1 VEVKEIVTKC
11 LKGDAGAWKML
22 VDLYAKRIYN
32 LAYQFS
38 GTPQEA
44 EDLVQDIFFKL
55 YNSLGKYEPEKDFS
69 AWFLTLARNYLI
81 DEYRQHR
88 QEKSLRDD
96 FDELTLSATA
106 SDSPEHQYLARERT
120 ELIRQA
126 LSELSPELRTVLV
139 LREIEGFSYE
149 EIAEKLGLPVGTVK
163 SRINRGRLQM
173 AEVILKRTGGKL

>member
-1 VEVKEIVTKC
+1 
-11 LKGDAGAWKML
+11 ML

-44 EDLVQDIFFKL
+44 EDLVQDIFLKL
-55 YNSLGKYEPEKDFS
+55 YNSLGKYDAEKDFS

-81 DEYRQHR
+81 DEYRHRR

-96 FDELTLSATA
+96 FDELAFSAAAT
-106 SDSPEHQYLARERT
+106 DSPENQYLASERS

-126 LSELSPELRTVLV
+126 LLALSPELRTVLI

-149 EIAEKLGLPVGTVK
+149 EIAEKLSLPLGTVK
-163 SRINRGRLQM
+163 SRVNRGRLQI
-173 AEVILKRTGGKL
+173 AEVILKKTGGKL